1 MKVST
6 INLMIF
12 IVVQLTLSNYTKP
25 SVISLVT
32 ITKRGLLKVSIISTT
47 TYKPAQDRIVVR
59 ILKLEK

>member
-1 MKVST
+1 MNVST